1 MTPTLPALYG
11 ILLQAAKDM
20 AYRPGRVLNAFA
32 VVDGVPDLGKASYGY
47 THDDYR
53 AGRFWS
59 RKWAEGGADPSTIV
73 GQYPVVMPELL
84 SSRPLGGGLV
94 EHTVDVTYIDHLEG
108 LDPAGC
114 YGPRPGAA
122 VYAGLLELS
131 LAHLGEVKRYQ
142 AYDTDYGPVWSV
154 PERMASEV
162 RDYQADALD
171 VELRD
176 HLTGPDD
183 LKPWGDYPS
192 LRGLFLTL
200 TLTECIDAG
209 GVAFRYDRTDADHL
223 GVVTCAGQCS

>member
-32 VVDGVPDLGKASYGY
+32 VVDGVPDLSKASYGY

-94 EHTVDVTYIDHLEG
+94 EHTVDVTYIDHLDG
-108 LDPAGC
+108 LDAAGC

-122 VYAGLLELS
+122 VYAGLLELA
-131 LAHLGEVKRYQ
+131 LAHLGEVKRYELY
-142 AYDTDYGPVWSV
+142 ATEKGAEVWTV
-154 PERMASEV
+154 PERAEPAGLDM
-162 RDYQADALD
+162 LD
-171 VELRD
+171 VELKD
-176 HLTGPDD
+176 SLTGPDD

-200 TLTECIDAG
+200 TLTECINTAA
-209 GVAFRYDRTDADHL
+209 VAFRYDRTDADHL